1 MKQYSFKARI
11 NKPEGEGTWHY
22 ANVPLDVEK
31 EFGTKGQVK
40 IKATLN
46 GKVFYNSLM
55 PHGNGKHFIVLK
67 DQIRNQAGVKLGDTV
82 NMIIEVDAR
91 AKTVEIPEDFET
103 ALIKNKIARE
113 FFSSLANPFQQRYVD
128 WLATAQKEGPRI
140 ERIAKAIEK
149 LELREKL
156 D

>member
-1 MKQYSFKARI
+1 MKQFKFKARI
-11 NKPEGEGTWHY
+11 NKPEGIGTWHY
-22 ANVPLDVEK
+22 ANIPIDVEK

-40 IKATLN
+40 VKATLN

-55 PHGNGKHFIVLK
+55 PHANGKHFIVLK
-67 DQIRNQAGVKLGDTV
+67 DQIRNQAGVRIGDTV
-82 NMIIEVDAR
+82 NITIEADVRAR
-91 AKTVEIPEDFET
+91 SVELPEDFEM
-103 ALIKNKIARE
+103 ALINNKIARE
-113 FFSSLANPFQQRYVD
+113 FFSSLANTYQQKYVD

-140 ERIAKAIEK
+140 ERIAKAIAK